1 MSHRI
6 LREVVIIAVETA
18 LLLAAVAA
26 WGVPGERRRPAPVEA
41 AVSFELTLPVSRP
54 HSQRLNEF

>member
-6 LREVVIIAVETA
+6 LREVVIVAVETA

-26 WGVPGERRRPAPVEA
+26 WGVPGERRRPASVEA
-41 AVSFELTLPVSRP
+41 AVSFEQTLPVPRP
-54 HSQRLNEF
+54 HSQRMNEF

>member
-1 MSHRI
+1 MPHRI

-26 WGVPGERRRPAPVEA
+26 WGVPGERRRTAAVEA
-41 AVSFELTLPVSRP
+41 AANFDQALPVPRP
-54 HSQRLNEF
+54 HSPRMNEF